1 MKYRSNK
8 NFKTLDEQI
17 DILRYKGMIV
27 NNEEYTKE
35 VLLREN
41 YFFLNGYRHLFLRS
55 ESDRRFIEGT
65 TFEEL
70 YSLFLF
76 DRQFRNIVFK
86 NLLIIENNLKS
97 IISYQLSKKY
107 GYKENDYLKPKN
119 FTDDPYKTKQ
129 VNDLIHKMKRQIR
142 VNGLQHSATMHYI
155 NNYGYIP
162 LWVLVKVLSFGIVG
176 ELYAILKREDQLAI
190 ANRYRLSIEDFIDYL
205 PILANYRNLCAHE
218 DILFDHRTQKEIG
231 DTFYH
236 SFLKIPK
243 EDGTYQYGKNDVF
256 ALIII
261 LKQFL
266 SNDEFVNFCEE
277 VDERI
282 RNLDYNLKA
291 IKVSKVL
298 RHMGFPKNWK
308 EISTVRKKV
317 DNEE

>member
-35 VLLREN
+35 ILLREN

-218 DILFDHRTQKEIG
+218 DILYNNRTQKSIL
-231 DTFYH
+231 DTKYH
-236 SFLKIPK
+236 RLLNIPIMDN
-243 EDGTYQYGKNDVF
+243 EYIYGKNDLFSVV
-256 ALIII
+256 IMMKSMI
-261 LKQFL
+261 KK
-266 SNDEFVNFCEE
+266 DEFDLFEKE
-277 VDERI
+277 ISDLIDE
-282 RNLDYNLKA
+282 LDNKLKS
-291 IKVSKVL
+291 IEINKIL
-298 RHMGFPKNWK
+298 DCMGFPKNWK
-308 EISTVRKKV
+308 ELKDIDKK
-317 DNEE
+317 EIF

>member
-1 MKYRSNK
+1 MRNTQS
-8 NFKTLDEQI
+8 TAS
-17 DILRYKGMIV
+17 
-27 NNEEYTKE
+27 
-35 VLLREN
+35 
-41 YFFLNGYRHLFLRS
+41 HLFLRS

-107 GYKENDYLKPKN
+107 GYKENDYLKSKN

-129 VNDLIHKMKRQIR
+129 INDLIRKMKRQIS
-142 VNGLQHSATMHYI
+142 VNGKQHAATAHYLI
-155 NNYGYIP
+155 NYGYIP
-162 LWVLVKVLSFGIVG
+162 LWVVVKVLSFGIVG
-176 ELYAILKREDQLAI
+176 ELYTILQYQDQKEI
-190 ANRYRLSIEDFIDYL
+190 ADVFGVDIYSMVEYL

-243 EDGTYQYGKNDVF
+243 EDGTYQYGKNDIF
-256 ALIII
+256 ALVII

>member
-107 GYKENDYLKPKN
+107 GYKENDYLTPKN

-243 EDGTYQYGKNDVF
+243 EDGTYQYGKNDIF
-256 ALIII
+256 ALVII

-308 EISTVRKKV
+308 DLAGIERSVG
-317 DNEE
+317 EE